1 MKVAFTDQDAEIVAE
16 WLQKSRTIMG
26 RVVMRPVEGGRT
38 WHGCWPR
45 ACCALAKSGALTDEP
60 LSATLKRIADLI
72 ESEAALASR
81 AGQHDRLMAIAA
93 EIREELLSG
102 EA

>member
-1 MKVAFTDQDAEIVAE
+1 MN
-16 WLQKSRTIMG
+16 
-26 RVVMRPVEGGRT
+26 
-38 WHGCWPR
+38 
-45 ACCALAKSGALTDEP
+45 

-93 EIREELLSG
+93 EIREEAVRRGIEL
-102 EA
+102 

>member
-45 ACCALAKSGALTDEP
+45 ACCGTWQNPGL
-60 LSATLKRIADLI
+60 
-72 ESEAALASR
+72 
-81 AGQHDRLMAIAA
+81 
-93 EIREELLSG
+93 
-102 EA
+102 